1 MKTTLITTFAI
12 AVMVFA
18 FNTNP
23 AMAGGNSDTQ
33 HTLWSSNQQEVDELK
48 DLDETDVAR
57 YQPDFEWKWERD
69 PGTGNYGWT
78 KRYMN
83 ESGAGGEQVAEMED
97 ETGDE
102 SEVALGGCVT
112 DWSSGRTVCCYPSSS
127 GRGVACHYPNEEG
140 KESEIAYGCK
150 PRPDGSVHCPG
161 DAWNTENDESE
172 LAGLT
177 RRQKQQQDEDD
188 WNAWILKQFAGLTR
202 RQKQQQDEDD
212 WNAWILKQFAGL
224 TRRQKQQQDEDDWN
238 AWILKQFAL
247 PYTPTDECDPY
258 AAGAYCPAG
267 NEDEGAA
274 EQREFAAGAQGGSF
288 SAAGLTL
295 GGLPTEADGTA
306 AATEDSLNDRVLRS
320 GHY

>member
-12 AVMVFA
+12 AVTVFA

-57 YQPDFEWKWERD
+57 YQPDFEWKWRQD
-69 PGTGNYGWT
+69 PGTGNYGWV
-78 KRYMN
+78 KEYMN
-83 ESGAGGEQVAEMED
+83 ESNETAQQVAIDSTSGDDDSWLRWIPPSWFLNED
-97 ETGDE
+97 EIG
-102 SEVALGGCVT
+102 EVG
-112 DWSSGRTVCCYPSSS
+112 
-127 GRGVACHYPNEEG
+127 
-140 KESEIAYGCK
+140 
-150 PRPDGSVHCPG
+150 
-161 DAWNTENDESE
+161 ESE

-188 WNAWILKQFAGLTR
+188 WNAWILKQFAGLRPEQRQHFKDENDWSAWVKMQFAGMTR

-212 WNAWILKQFAGL
+212 WNAWILQQFAGL

-247 PYTPTDECDPY
+247 PYTPADECDPY
-258 AAGAYCPAG
+258 TAGAYCPAG